1 MTGIVKRLNLHMDS
15 GIVYHT
21 IEYSW
26 MNIEI
31 SIGCDIYHKSQ
42 IVNGVFI

>member
-21 IEYSW
+21 EYSW
-26 MNIEI
+26 MKIEI